1 MRRQHVHSSPCTPSE
16 PDRVAAAIS
25 AQHEAA
31 GDTRRTFEWSMR
43 AWRAA
48 RSRWQWRE
56 AATVIER
63 AWRAVQTMIE
73 ASAEVIS
80 PEQRTECLIGLG
92 ETYRAIGRVKESEAA
107 LDAALALAKPIGDQA
122 KVADA
127 LLSLSQ
133 TRFGRAHYR
142 DTIAPAERAL
152 EIYGE
157 IGDSES
163 VRLALLHLSSARV
176 AMGDY
181 TQAATLLELMLKVA
195 EPNSLAAKI
204 AHGILGWARVRAGYI
219 VEGIQLIEQAI
230 RAHRLEQNIRE
241 VARLE
246 LRLHWAH
253 FRLGNYE
260 TAVCLA
266 LSARSGFSQ
275 TGDTLGVAKANLAVG
290 QVQIAQGLCDQG
302 KEIVL
307 MCFTRCRRVVILTA
321 KRKPCGCLVRQT
333 LEPVRLRPRRNTS
346 IGHSRWCVQ

>member
-1 MRRQHVHSSPCTPSE
+1 
-16 PDRVAAAIS
+16 
-25 AQHEAA
+25 
-31 GDTRRTFEWSMR
+31 
-43 AWRAA
+43 
-48 RSRWQWRE
+48 
-56 AATVIER
+56 
-63 AWRAVQTMIE
+63 MIE

-92 ETYRAIGRVKESEAA
+92 ETYRAIGRMKESEAA

-163 VRLALLHLSSARV
+163 VRLALLHLSNARV

-195 EPNSLAAKI
+195 EPNSLAANI
-204 AHGILGWARVRAGYI
+204 AYGILGWARVRAGDMA
-219 VEGIQLIEQAI
+219 EGIRLIEQAI
-230 RAHRLEQNIRE
+230 AAHRLEQNVRE
-241 VARLE
+241 VSRLE
-246 LRLHWAH
+246 LRLHWAY

-266 LSARSGFSQ
+266 LRARSGFFQ

-302 KEIVL
+302 KEIVTDVL
-307 MCFTRCRRVVILTA
+307 HQVQERGDSHCEAEALWLLGQADAATGQVEAAKKHFDRALEMVRAIGDRDDEFRILIDVARLEKQSGNTEAAFLAASDASRIATRTWKLGRD
-321 KRKPCGCLVRQT
+321 
-333 LEPVRLRPRRNTS
+333 S
-346 IGHSRWCVQ
+346 